1 MDYFLF
7 IVFLFLSIKDCSF
20 HISSWRYR
28 FLFYIL
34 QCFNPSRFL
43 SFFLLILSLSL
54 SHRTFFT
61 GPLSHYFYAW
71 LQKTFPGKD
80 VPTSIKKILCDR
92 LVFAPPY
99 LLIFFYLLGI
109 IEVMFAVVQHLLQAL
124 FHPKYEVRARFAVG
138 LEVRSYHRAV
148 ITGASVVQ
156 LFCAE
161 LECSHINRDFIV
173 YLAEGYKYLFGLIQ
187 FLYFSKWIR

>member
-1 MDYFLF
+1 MMASHCLMKSINGLFLVHCVLISVNQGLF
-7 IVFLFLSIKDCSF
+7 FPHFLLKISFLVLYSAMLQSLTLSLFLSVD
-20 HISSWRYR
+20 
-28 FLFYIL
+28 
-34 QCFNPSRFL
+34 P
-43 SFFLLILSLSL
+43 LSLSISQSL

-138 LEVRSYHRAV
+138 
-148 ITGASVVQ
+148 
-156 LFCAE
+156 F
-161 LECSHINRDFIV
+161 
-173 YLAEGYKYLFGLIQ
+173 
-187 FLYFSKWIR
+187 